1 MDLVIGS
8 GSITINNKTYE
19 GRCVSITNGV
29 VSIDGV
35 KQNEDLGS
43 ASIIVT
49 VNGDVEKIETT
60 NGEVHVNGNT
70 QTVKTMDGN
79 VVCGNI
85 LGDVKTHSG
94 NVVCK
99 NVDGDIK
106 THSGNIRHQNA

>member
-8 GSITINNKTYE
+8 GSVTINNKTYE

-35 KQNEDLGS
+35 KQDEELGS
-43 ASIIVT
+43 ASIIIT

-60 NGEVHVNGNT
+60 SGEVHVNGST
-70 QTVKTMDGN
+70 QNVKTMSGN
-79 VVCGNI
+79 VVCGDI
-85 LGDVKTHSG
+85 QGDVKTHSG

-99 NVDGDIK
+99 NVEGGIK
-106 THSGNIRHQNA
+106 THSGNIRHQKD